1 MCEGDDAYGG
11 GVDVADVRSS
21 KSRLHV
27 SPRVIKAEAL
37 LGDLLREALAVVW
50 HAPLAF
56 VDAVELEARVRQQL
70 VRRKRGAWTM
80 AMCRQRPTEMCL
92 FFLWTFNTFEG
103 SLSCNIFSY
112 ALRQRLLSPLVNTII
127 KR

>member
-27 SPRVIKAEAL
+27 SHGL
-37 LGDLLREALAVVW
+37 LKQKPSSATFFA
-50 HAPLAF
+50 
-56 VDAVELEARVRQQL
+56 
-70 VRRKRGAWTM
+70 KRLQSFGTHHSHSSTPSSSKPASDSSSYGGSATPWTM